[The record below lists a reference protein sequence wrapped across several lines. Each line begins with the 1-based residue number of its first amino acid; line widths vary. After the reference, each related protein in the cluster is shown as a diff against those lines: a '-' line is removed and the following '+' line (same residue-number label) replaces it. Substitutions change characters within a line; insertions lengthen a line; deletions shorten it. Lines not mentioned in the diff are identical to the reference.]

1 MKTYCHTL
9 FLLIAIFVCSQTAEA
24 QFLDKL
30 QKRAEERAQKRVEQK
45 IERQVDKTVDKT
57 VDAPEKAVKENKNSK
72 KSTKKETKK
81 TPTIDMN
88 AMMNASES
96 IEMPASYDF
105 QKKVVYEI
113 IDATSEQTNQ
123 MTYWFGENE
132 QVFGIETGYD
142 INTFIVYDLSQ
153 DAMMLFSQKDKK
165 VQVMPLNMFGAIYEN
180 AESDETDYTFKKVPG
195 SKKIN
200 GYNCEKYMMTSET
213 IEGEF
218 WFTKDVNFKIADFSK
233 AFLSMAKTSNQ
244 KVPQINPNENGFMME
259 MRAKDKSTNAV
270 TQMTVKEFSNTK
282 KTIAT
287 STFKKQ

>member
-1 MKTYCHTL
+1 MKTYSHIL
-9 FLLIAIFVCSQTAEA
+9 FLFLAIFACSQTAEA

-57 VDAPEKAVKENKNSK
+57 VDAPEKAVKESKNSK
-72 KSTKKETKK
+72 KPTKKETKK
-81 TPTIDMN
+81 APTIDMN

-113 IDATSEQTNQ
+113 IDATSKQANQ
-123 MTYWFGENE
+123 MTYWFGANE
-132 QVFGIETGYD
+132 QVFGLETGYD

-153 DAMMLFSQKDKK
+153 EAMMMFSQKDKK
-165 VQVMPLNMFGAIYEN
+165 VQVMPLSMFGAIYEN
-180 AESDETDYTFKKVPG
+180 AESDETDYTFKKVLG

-200 GYNCEKYMMTSET
+200 GYNCEKYVMTSET

-218 WFTKDVNFKIADFSK
+218 WFTKEVDFKIADFSK
-233 AFLSMAKTSNQ
+233 TFLSMAKTSNQ

-259 MRAKDKSTNAV
+259 MKAKDKSTNAV

-282 KTIAT
+282 KTITT
-287 STFKKQ
+287 STFKKS